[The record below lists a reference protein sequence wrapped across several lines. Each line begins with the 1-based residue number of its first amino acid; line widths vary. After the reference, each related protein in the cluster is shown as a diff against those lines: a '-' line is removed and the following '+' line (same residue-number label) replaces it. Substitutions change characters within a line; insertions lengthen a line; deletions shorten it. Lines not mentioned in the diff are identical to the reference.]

1 MNDEIGLVNFNAKLK
16 IIFYLSNF
24 MDDELKKEIEQ
35 SLKKSKPRTGF
46 DELKKWI
53 PSIIILPIAL
63 YWVFNRG
70 EYGLIDNADLVIHEA
85 GHFFFKFF
93 GKYVY
98 TLGGTLM
105 QIILPSIIFYYFFR
119 NNYRTGM
126 QFSLLWLG
134 QNFINI
140 SVYAADAQARKLPLL
155 GGNKVYHDWH
165 FLLSEIGLLKY
176 DAEVGFF
183 IFGIAII
190 VFIITL
196 IMPLITQN

>member
-1 MNDEIGLVNFNAKLK
+1 
-16 IIFYLSNF
+16 

-35 SLKKSKPRTGF
+35 SLKKSKPHTNW
-46 DELKKWI
+46 DEIKNWI
-53 PSIIILPIAL
+53 PSIIILPIVVYL
-63 YWVFNRG
+63 VFNRG

-93 GKYVY
+93 GKYIY

-140 SVYAADAQARKLPLL
+140 SVYAADAQARRLPLL

-165 FLLSEIGLLKY
+165 YLLSEIGLLQF
-176 DAEVGFF
+176 DAEVGYFF
-183 IFGIAII
+183 FGIAII
-190 VFIITL
+190 IFIITL